1 MTMEGGED
9 GLPIPEETLNEDDDN
24 IGILLWYFDYIFW
37 LNIICFSCKS
47 QKTRNNFFFAIGL
60 SSQQA
65 LNKLIDDI
73 SYLLQPGTLVPS
85 SENTN
90 TSEKQIHHKEF
101 QWKSCQNS
109 AFLVKLFGI
118 GNQTSLFSWTA
129 MCASLLHI
137 IILAFCAGILSQVS
151 PLNKCCNNMKM

>member
-1 MTMEGGED
+1 MEGGED

-24 IGILLWYFDYIFW
+24 IGILFGILTTYSGQILSASVVNHRRYGTIFF
-37 LNIICFSCKS
+37 LD
-47 QKTRNNFFFAIGL
+47 IGL

-73 SYLLQPGTLVPS
+73 SYLLQPGNSVPS

-90 TSEKQIHHKEF
+90 TSERQIHHKEF

-151 PLNKCCNNMKM
+151 PLNKCCDNMKM

>member
-37 LNIICFSCKS
+37 FDIASVVNHRRHGTI
-47 QKTRNNFFFAIGL
+47 FFFAIGL

-73 SYLLQPGTLVPS
+73 SYLLQPGTSVPS

-90 TSEKQIHHKEF
+90 TSERQIHHKEF

-109 AFLVKLFGI
+109 AFLVKQFGI

-151 PLNKCCNNMKM
+151 PLNKCCDNMKM

>member
-24 IGILLWYFDYIFW
+24 IGMLLWYFDYIIW
-37 LNIICFSCKS
+37 LDIVKLQIRDTEQLF
-47 QKTRNNFFFAIGL
+47 FFFAIGL

-73 SYLLQPGTLVPS
+73 SYLLQPGTSVPS

-90 TSEKQIHHKEF
+90 TSERQIHHKEF

-151 PLNKCCNNMKM
+151 PLNKYCDNMKM